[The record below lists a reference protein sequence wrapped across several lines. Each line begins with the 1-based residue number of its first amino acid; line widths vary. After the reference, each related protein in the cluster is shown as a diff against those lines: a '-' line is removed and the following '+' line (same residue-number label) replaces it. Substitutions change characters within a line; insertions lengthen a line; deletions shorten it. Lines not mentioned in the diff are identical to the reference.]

1 MCIELVQGHVADASA
16 AGETMFNDYG
26 DVYDEM
32 LLEADTVLKR
42 YV

>member
-1 MCIELVQGHVADASA
+1 
-16 AGETMFNDYG
+16 MFNDN
-26 DVYDEM
+26 DSVYDEM